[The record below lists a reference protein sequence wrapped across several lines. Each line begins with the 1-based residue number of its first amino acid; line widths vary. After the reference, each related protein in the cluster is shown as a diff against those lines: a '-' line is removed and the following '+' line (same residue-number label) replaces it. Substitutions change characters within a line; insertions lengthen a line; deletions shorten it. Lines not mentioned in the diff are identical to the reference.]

1 MQGDLASTTDPSLIL
16 LIWTVAFG
24 PERHPNG
31 RVVRTSSHG
40 LATRTVK
47 MFPSLYVGSRA
58 QTYYSATRKQVE
70 KAKESLGFDTY
81 SRQFDLQKC
90 Y

>member
-1 MQGDLASTTDPSLIL
+1 MQRGLASTTDSPLIP

-24 PERHPNG
+24 PERRPHG
-31 RVVRTSSHG
+31 RVVRTSSYG
-40 LATRTVK
+40 LTTRTVK